1 MVRTV
6 TDRTCSSGLPGLSIR
21 KNPPVGRSHQ
31 PQRRLAV
38 DFITRT
44 SCDLISFALPGFVKK
59 RVTSAYGGPEEEDAP
74 SPIDNALR
82 GGLKR

>member
-1 MVRTV
+1 M
-6 TDRTCSSGLPGLSIR
+6 
-21 KNPPVGRSHQ
+21 
-31 PQRRLAV
+31 